1 MHEVRESEDLQFST
15 GGTGVDASLEGV
27 GRNAT
32 GEIAIV
38 GADGG
43 TLDVILEDEVDD
55 AGDGVGTVDGG
66 GAVLEDF
73 DPREGIDGD
82 HVEID
87 ELDGAERRGAAT
99 LSKRR
104 GGEAAA
110 VEKDERGIGAEAA
123 ERDGGGA
130 GRGRVDAVFTEAVGT
145 GLGDFFDERV
155 EGAGAGLFDLGR
167 GDDAEIG
174 PTERLAGAEIRAG
187 DGEGFELNGFGGR
200 RSLGERERG
209 ERSGDEEGAEDVVH
223 GWLVGQTKRERGKVK
238 RAERQME
245 IMDARGRGAR

>member
-1 MHEVRESEDLQFST
+1 MHEVRESEDLQFSA
-15 GGTGVDASLEGV
+15 GGSGVDATLEGV
-27 GRNAT
+27 GRNAA
-32 GEIAIV
+32 GEVAIV

-43 TLDVILEDEVDD
+43 ALDVVLEDEVND

-99 LSKRR
+99 LRER
-104 GGEAAA
+104 GRGEAAA
-110 VEKDERGIGAEAA
+110 VEEDERGIGAEAA

-174 PTERLAGAEIRAG
+174 PTERFAGAEIGAG
-187 DGEGFELNGFGGR
+187 DREGLELDGFGGR
-200 RSLGERERG
+200 RILGERERG
-209 ERSGDEEGAEDVVH
+209 
-223 GWLVGQTKRERGKVK
+223 
-238 RAERQME
+238 
-245 IMDARGRGAR
+245 